1 MAVERQ
7 QQPSEIGL
15 PRLMGV
21 SIATR
26 FLVDTT
32 AQIFN
37 PFLAIFAAGLGIDVI
52 TMGRL
57 LSLRSATGFVAPV
70 LSALADRYGYRRM
83 MRLALLCTI
92 LGLILVGSSH
102 NLPIASLGMA
112 VMGFGL
118 AGFVPTLHAYLSTR
132 LPYQVRARG
141 LGMLEYAWALAG
153 IVGLFAMGYLIAATN
168 WRVPLFV
175 LAGGI
180 ALMWLLIGILPP
192 ARTELTHSERQQAP
206 RTMSFTQRV
215 RTIFAL
221 GHYAQSAY
229 STIAAQSL
237 LFFAGMQLIVIHG
250 AWLSRDY
257 GLGAAALGTV
267 ALVLGCFD
275 LLASVSVSL
284 FTDRIGKRRSVILG
298 ATGVLLGHLAL
309 PFLNV
314 GLISAVLGLALT
326 RSAFEFGIV
335 SQISLVSEQAPTQRG
350 KMMALAAAFVLAGGT
365 IANLTGPWLYA
376 RFGLVGL
383 SWSAVSAMII
393 ALILLFRFVREGDG
407 ADIAQ

>member
-1 MAVERQ
+1 M
-7 QQPSEIGL
+7 GL
-15 PRLMGV
+15 

-26 FLVDTT
+26 LLVDTT

-92 LGLILVGSSH
+92 MGLLLLGSSH
-102 NLPIASLGMA
+102 GLPVALLGMA

-118 AGFVPTLHAYLSTR
+118 SGFVPTLHAYLSAR

-141 LGMLEYAWALAG
+141 LGMLEYSWALAG

-175 LAGGI
+175 LAGGL
-180 ALMWLLIGILPP
+180 ALMWLLIGMLPP
-192 ARTELTHSERQQAP
+192 AHTELTHAERQQGREP
-206 RTMSFTQRV
+206 VGMGLRFRE
-215 RTIFAL
+215 IFDL

-284 FTDRIGKRRSVILG
+284 FTDRIGKRRSVMVG
-298 ATGVLLGHLAL
+298 ATGVLLGYLAL

-314 GLISAVLGLALT
+314 NLISAVLGLALT

-335 SQISLVSEQAPTQRG
+335 SQISLVSEQAPAQRG

-365 IANLTGPWLYA
+365 VANLTGPWLYE

-383 SWSAVSAMII
+383 SGSAIVAMVI
-393 ALILLFRFVREGDG
+393 ALFLLLTFVRE
-407 ADIAQ
+407 QQ